1 MDPRFKKS
9 YFKLQQ
15 LDIIKK
21 ELIIEILESNGENHV
36 DLSSEGNQ
44 ESYGSPKNK
53 RLRQDIHDS
62 IRTCFDEIVN
72 EQGTKSTDE
81 YMVGE

>member
-1 MDPRFKKS
+1 M
-9 YFKLQQ
+9 
-15 LDIIKK
+15 
-21 ELIIEILESNGENHV
+21 IEILEYNGENHV
-36 DLSSEGNQ
+36 DLSLEDNQ
-44 ESYGSPKNK
+44 ESHGLPENT

-72 EQGTKSTDE
+72 EQGIDE